1 MSRIYACFTTS
12 YVHEGHLNI
21 IKEAL
26 KYGELTIGVL
36 SDVALAHS
44 EKYSTF
50 DQTYRL
56 NMVMSLGGVSKVII
70 QDSIYYD
77 EIINELNPDY
87 VIHGDNWNYGPMK
100 AVRDRLLKKIE
111 NTKCKLI
118 EVPYTVNVESKKI
131 DLKFQLQ
138 QSMPENR
145 RPKLKRLVQL
155 LKSVKV
161 MEAHNGL
168 SGLIV
173 EKTVVPTD
181 RGFQQYDAIWVSS
194 LTDST
199 IKGKPDIEL
208 VDMTSRVNT
217 ISEIMEV
224 TTKPIILD
232 GDTGGLLEH
241 FVFNIKTLERI
252 GVSAII
258 IEDKTGLKRNSLF
271 GQEVEQ
277 TQEDPYKFAEKIKAG
292 KSAQL
297 TDEFMIIARIESFIL
312 GVGIDDALMRA
323 KIYIDAGADGIMIH
337 SKSQSEREVFDFV
350 SRFRLDFPDAL
361 LVVVPTTYGHV
372 TFDEFKKHGA
382 NVIIYANHLLRSAY
396 PSMVAVADR
405 ILRDGKTENI
415 EESLMSIKDILTILE
430 N

>member
-1 MSRIYACFTTS
+1 M
-12 YVHEGHLNI
+12 
-21 IKEAL
+21 
-26 KYGELTIGVL
+26 KYGELTIGIL
-36 SDVALAHS
+36 SDVALARS
-44 EKYSTF
+44 DKYSTF
-50 DQTYRL
+50 DQTYRSG
-56 NMVMSLGGVSKVII
+56 MIMSLNGVSEVII

-77 EIINELNPDY
+77 EVINELDPDY

-100 AVRDRLLKKIE
+100 TVRDRLLKKIE
-111 NTKCKLI
+111 NSKCKLI
-118 EVPYTVNVESKKI
+118 EVQYTVNLESKKT

-155 LKSVKV
+155 LKSIKV

-173 EKTVVPTD
+173 EKTIVPVES
-181 RGFQQYDAIWVSS
+181 GFEQYDAIWVSS

-208 VDMTSRVNT
+208 VDMTSRINT

-241 FVFNIKTLERI
+241 FVYNIKTLERI

-277 TQEDPYKFAEKIKAG
+277 TQEDPFKFAEKIKAG
-292 KSAQL
+292 KNAQI
-297 TDEFMIIARIESFIL
+297 TDEFMIIARIESLIL
-312 GVGIDDALMRA
+312 GVGIDDALKRA
-323 KIYIDAGADGIMIH
+323 SIYLDAGADGIMIH
-337 SKSQSEREVFDFV
+337 SKSPSEREIFDFV
-350 SRFRLDFPDAL
+350 NQFRENYPETL
-361 LVVVPTTYGHV
+361 LVVVPTTYGHIR
-372 TFDEFKKHGA
+372 FDEFKHLGA
-382 NVIIYANHLLRSAY
+382 NVIIYANQLLRSAY
-396 PSMVAVADR
+396 PSMLTVAEN

-415 EESLMSIKDILTILE
+415 EESLMSINDILTILE

>member
-21 IKEAL
+21 IREAL

-44 EKYSTF
+44 DKYSTF

-100 AVRDRLLKKIE
+100 AVRDRLLNKIE

-241 FVFNIKTLERI
+241 FVFNIKTLERV

-297 TDEFMIIARIESFIL
+297 TDEFMIIARIESLIL

-350 SRFRLDFPDAL
+350 SRFRVDFPDTL

-372 TFDEFKKHGA
+372 TFDEFKKLGA
-382 NVIIYANHLLRSAY
+382 NVVIYANQLLRSAY

-405 ILRDGKTENI
+405 ILRDGKAENI

>member
-100 AVRDRLLKKIE
+100 AVRDRLLNKIE

-323 KIYIDAGADGIMIH
+323 KIYIDSGADGIMIH

-350 SRFRLDFPDAL
+350 SRFRVDFPDTL

-372 TFDEFKKHGA
+372 TFDEFKKLGA
-382 NVIIYANHLLRSAY
+382 NVVIYANQLLRSAY

>member
-100 AVRDRLLKKIE
+100 AVRDRLLNKIE

-297 TDEFMIIARIESFIL
+297 TDEFMIIARIESLIL

-323 KIYIDAGADGIMIH
+323 KIYIDSGADGIMIH

-350 SRFRLDFPDAL
+350 SRFRVDFPDTL

-372 TFDEFKKHGA
+372 TFDEFKKLGA
-382 NVIIYANHLLRSAY
+382 NVVIYANQLLRSAY

>member
-1 MSRIYACFTTS
+1 LSRIYACFTTS

-21 IKEAL
+21 IREAL

-44 EKYSTF
+44 DKYSTF

-100 AVRDRLLKKIE
+100 AVRDRLLNKIE

-241 FVFNIKTLERI
+241 FVFNIKTLERV

-297 TDEFMIIARIESFIL
+297 TDEFMIIARIESLIL

-350 SRFRLDFPDAL
+350 SRFRVDFPDTL

-372 TFDEFKKHGA
+372 TFDEFKKLGA
-382 NVIIYANHLLRSAY
+382 NVVIYANQLLRSAY

-405 ILRDGKTENI
+405 ILRDGKAENI